1 MRLLHTLIF
10 SLGLAAWSGD
20 AGAQVDNGQPDHMKT
35 PLDQW
40 DTRPP
45 EPRIGPGPAPMDW
58 GGLKADTGREE
69 TFYFCAPCHS
79 DARIKAARKTREQW
93 EELVARMLR
102 TYPEYKRLEPDEREA
117 ILGYLT
123 RQYGPRY

>member
-1 MRLLHTLIF
+1 MKLLPALVL
-10 SLGLAAWSGD
+10 SLGLATISV
-20 AGAQVDNGQPDHMKT
+20 AGAAPPDQSQSDHMKT

-40 DTRPP
+40 DRPA

-58 GGLKADTGREE
+58 GGLKPDRGREE

-79 DARIKAARKTREQW
+79 DTRIKAARKTRAQW
-93 EELVARMLR
+93 DALVERMLR

-123 RQYGPRY
+123 RQYGPAG

>member
-1 MRLLHTLIF
+1 MKLMP
-10 SLGLAAWSGD
+10 SLVMGLALAAWSAGV
-20 AGAQVDNGQPDHMKT
+20 GAQVDNGQPDHMKT

-40 DTRPP
+40 DGKPA

-58 GGLKADTGREE
+58 GGLKPDSGREE

-79 DARIKAARKTREQW
+79 DTRIKAASKTREQW
-93 EELVARMLR
+93 NALIERMLK
-102 TYPEYKRLEPDEREA
+102 TYPEYRRLEPDEREA

-123 RQYGPRY
+123 RQYGPRH